1 MLAIKWN
8 QIRLTFRFI
17 WL

>member
-8 QIRLTFRFI
+8 QIRLTFWFI